1 MNATVDV
8 VTLRGAA
15 ELLGLSVESVKV
27 HLHFGRLRYAL
38 PISEAHVRL
47 EQTLIASKTLAEI
60 APERF
65 DLDGIKYLEGDL
77 DALCSISIPLVE
89 TPQEIDPALL
99 FIHHKDL
106 KRYRQR
112 AGALFAHYCYLEDG
126 TLVAPWEWEE
136 DKLWLSPIE
145 IGALD
150 AEGYLSPLYIAR
162 SDIEHLLGQEK
173 HELSE
178 GNTKQ
183 QTAPKRRDGKL
194 VRLIK
199 KWLLAYQEAYGC
211 PPVDEESLLFFM
223 QERLGDRFVHEKGG
237 FRIDQRS
244 IIRSSFKRSFS
255 NIKSQ

>member
-1 MNATVDV
+1 MNATADV

-27 HLHFGRLRYAL
+27 HLYFGRLRYAL
-38 PISEAHVRL
+38 PVAEAHVRL
-47 EQTLIASKTLAEI
+47 DATLITSNILAVI
-60 APERF
+60 APEQY
-65 DLDGIKYLEGDL
+65 DLDEIKNLTGDL

-89 TPQEIDPALL
+89 TPTILPACL
-99 FIHHKDL
+99 FIHHRDL

-112 AGALFAHYCYLEDG
+112 AGNLFAHYCYLEDG
-126 TLVAPWEWEE
+126 TLVAPWDFEE
-136 DKLWLSPIE
+136 GYLWLCPIE

-150 AEGYLSPLYIAR
+150 AEGYLSPLFIAR
-162 SDIEHLLGQEK
+162 SDIENLLGQEK
-173 HELSE
+173 PELSDA
-178 GNTKQ
+178 NTKQ

-194 VRLIK
+194 VKLIK

-223 QERLGDRFVHEKGG
+223 QERLGDRFGHEKGG
-237 FRIDQRS
+237 FRIDQRR